1 MDIILEH
8 IGELKYK
15 VKGLRLFE
23 YEDPVKCGVVK
34 LLAANREKK
43 PVGWVELTVGSIVSV
58 DREVRNIYVCSE
70 KGKIMVVNPVEF
82 FNALRDYEPTV
93 DIKSITVYGS
103 GAIVFKLPG
112 GDIDVEVTS
121 ICIYVRRRRKRV
133 LVIIKDLEAYKE
145 PEGLFKVAVE
155 NLGNEE
161 ILLIMLSELRGRK
174 ANLEIGTIRELYVLL
189 NEKPIIP
196 LGGKKPEGRMV
207 IKSDFSRRPGF
218 DFLKYEEGEIK
229 IIEVKGGRPE
239 DLGRLK
245 KDANKRL
252 APKFDRLKKMLDNLG
267 LKELKIRLRKV
278 GEVELIVETEFGEVP
293 LHIKGYV
300 YKIVGSPFK
309 KGTKAYG
316 FEEGSY
322 LISIK
327 ELPEEVKVNL
337 DKAYLEAVLEYLR
350 EGKIEIKTVEFKPK
364 VEKRGKLVWEE
375 NVISVFP
382 IQL

>member
-1 MDIILEH
+1 M
-8 IGELKYK
+8 
-15 VKGLRLFE
+15 
-23 YEDPVKCGVVK
+23 K

-43 PVGWVELTVGSIVSV
+43 PVGWVDLKVGSIVSV
-58 DREVRNIYVCSE
+58 DREVRYIYVCHE
-70 KGKIMVVNPVEF
+70 KGRIIIINPVEF

-93 DIKSITVYGS
+93 DIKSITVYGT
-103 GAIVFKLPG
+103 GAYTFKLPR

-121 ICIYVRRRRKRV
+121 ICIYVRRGLVKV
-133 LVIIKDLEAYKE
+133 LVIIKDLKAYKE

-218 DFLKYEEGEIK
+218 DFLKYEEGEI
-229 IIEVKGGRPE
+229 IVIEVKGGRPKDLSRLRDEARDEVAPKLE
-239 DLGRLK
+239 DL
-245 KDANKRL
+245 
-252 APKFDRLKKMLDNLG
+252 KMMLNNLG
-267 LKELKIRLRKV
+267 LKELKIRLKKV
-278 GEVELIVETEFGEVP
+278 NEVELVVETEFGEVP

-300 YKIVGSPFK
+300 YKIVSSPFK
-309 KGTKAYG
+309 KGTEAYG

-337 DKAYLEAVLEYLR
+337 DKAYLKAVLEYLR
-350 EGKIEIKTVEFKPK
+350 EGKIKIKTEVA
-364 VEKRGKLVWEE
+364 VSGRYRRSGSTA
-375 NVISVFP
+375 N
-382 IQL
+382 QQRDG